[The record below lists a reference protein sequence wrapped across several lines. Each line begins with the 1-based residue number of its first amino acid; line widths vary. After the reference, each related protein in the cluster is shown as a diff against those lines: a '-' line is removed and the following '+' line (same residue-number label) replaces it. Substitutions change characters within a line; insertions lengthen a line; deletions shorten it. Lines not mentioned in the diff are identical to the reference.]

1 MREKIMESELS
12 SDIMETSL
20 DTISNLKQALHSQCP
35 DFGAPKYKA
44 NRTLTTLNRPS
55 KMPTVSWQMR
65 SKSKEKIE
73 FKMVMHSPSSIS
85 LLPNSPL
92 SSSVASVSMKGKTK
106 VSLLQPKGF

>member
-20 DTISNLKQALHSQCP
+20 DTISNLKQALRSQCP

-55 KMPTVSWQMR
+55 KTPTASRQMR
-65 SKSKEKIE
+65 SKSRKK
-73 FKMVMHSPSSIS
+73 
-85 LLPNSPL
+85 LNS
-92 SSSVASVSMKGKTK
+92 KW
-106 VSLLQPKGF
+106 